1 MEQLKKAWVYRFWI
15 VVGIVVI
22 MPIVGFFVD
31 TSSLAKNAKQ
41 QEDKLKSKKQQLEGA
56 LKGPHPN
63 EKWSAGVEVLKK
75 SLSEQVDV
83 AWVDLYER
91 QAKIMTW
98 PEAVRDVYVQ
108 AGPDGDVGP
117 DVKLDYQKLYRAQI
131 DELFVRVKAGTVVEI
146 PKAAIIT
153 KFRPSWLSA
162 SAPPTVAQAWLAQE
176 DVWLL
181 RAILDVI
188 GRANKESTKVN
199 DSPVKRILDIEIGSK
214 AVDSRLSSKGS
225 TEQLSAPK
233 VGGGA
238 AGPGGASKS
247 DLRYIEGQLFQQV
260 PIYLKLTV
268 DQRELPAILAEFN
281 NSDIP
286 MQVRQVSF
294 AAASER
300 APLPGTSVAKS
311 ASQESGERGFAR
323 AKDDEYFNMTELDV
337 WAHAFLYKAPS
348 EATIKAVKAA
358 AVAAAAQP
366 TTQEQPAG
374 EANPTDQGQRTN

>member
-31 TSSLAKNAKQ
+31 TSSLARNAKD
-41 QEDKLKSKKQQLEGA
+41 QENKLNTKKTTLASA

-63 EKWSAGVEVLKK
+63 EKWAAGVEVLKK
-75 SLSEQVDV
+75 ALGEQVNV

-98 PEAVRDVYVQ
+98 PDAVRDVYVQ
-108 AGPDGDVGP
+108 AGPAGDVGTNF
-117 DVKLDYQKLYRAQI
+117 KLDYQKLYRAQI
-131 DELFVRVKAGTVVEI
+131 DELFTRVNAVGPGATVEI
-146 PKAAIIT
+146 PKASIIT
-153 KFRPSWLSA
+153 KFRPSWLTA
-162 SAPPTVAQAWLAQE
+162 SAPPTVPQAWLAQE

-188 GRANKESTKVN
+188 ARANKDSTKIN
-199 DSPVKRILDIEIGSK
+199 DSPVKRILDIEIGGKAADSK
-214 AVDSRLSSKGS
+214 LTSKGS
-225 TEQLSAPK
+225 SEQLSAPK
-233 VGGGA
+233 MGDAGA
-238 AGPGGASKS
+238 AGPAASKA

-268 DQRELPAILAEFN
+268 DQRKLPAILAEFN

-300 APLPGTSVAKS
+300 APLPGAAVSAKRDGG
-311 ASQESGERGFAR
+311 ETGERGFAR
-323 AKDDEYFNMTELDV
+323 PKDDEYFNMTELDI
-337 WAHAFLYKAPS
+337 WARAFLYKPPS
-348 EATIKAVKAA
+348 EETIKAVKAA
-358 AVAAAAQP
+358 AAAQASAQSP
-366 TTQEQPAG
+366 TTEGNNAEG
-374 EANPTDQGQRTN
+374 QGTN